1 MIVTLPFVLLLLMIA
16 TGPLMYPLDVNQ
28 HFDTFF
34 LLYMETGY
42 FFDANDREYGH
53 LVNAGRRFSDGDLR
67 LNGFDLVKEYTDR
80 KETNNGT

>member
-1 MIVTLPFVLLLLMIA
+1 MA
-16 TGPLMYPLDVNQ
+16 
-28 HFDTFF
+28 
-34 LLYMETGY
+34 TGY